1 MICKSMAKW
10 YIYLC
15 PLVFVFSFFPFPL
28 FWLNGVEAE
37 HPHKNGSYKKQI
49 WENKRIPITKMLE
62 RETSVGNRGWNR
74 SGGVKSWEGGT
85 RSDEGKKEGE
95 ENFKDER
102 VRVTTLSGMLL
113 SA

>member
-15 PLVFVFSFFPFPL
+15 PLVFVFLCFDL
-28 FWLNGVEAE
+28 M
-37 HPHKNGSYKKQI
+37 GSKLSIVTKMAATKKQI